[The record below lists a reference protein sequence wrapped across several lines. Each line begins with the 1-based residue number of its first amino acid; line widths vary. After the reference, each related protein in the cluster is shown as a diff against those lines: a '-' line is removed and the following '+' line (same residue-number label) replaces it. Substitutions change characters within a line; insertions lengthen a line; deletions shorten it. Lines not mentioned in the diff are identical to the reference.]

1 MSLRSS
7 NLLLC
12 SRLSSLVM
20 RLRRNSF
27 IPAFPFCCSLA
38 VPSISVQALILKGS
52 TRMSPASANPCTSTR
67 LRTNLK
73 ISQTVKALTLSRTFH
88 IAVIDTFQITFG
100 EYNVARVSGP
110 NFITHLYQTPAI
122 EWCVVRCESK
132 KGHQKDILCLK
143 EIGPLCSKFASYSR
157 FDSQHNWEGIY
168 GRLRRES
175 SLLKMNKS
183 SLYKLRKLL
192 WRHFGFAHHC
202 VFIILLNVRW
212 SEKVTISD
220 PST

>member
-1 MSLRSS
+1 MPCLAYVPPFKQPSIMLAPFLTSHAATSQLLHSS
-7 NLLLC
+7 VSILLFTG
-12 SRLSSLVM
+12 STIYLSPGTYTEGVHQ
-20 RLRRNSF
+20 N
-27 IPAFPFCCSLA
+27 
-38 VPSISVQALILKGS
+38 VPSIRKSLHNYKIKNQFKDFTKQSRHSHCPGPS
-52 TRMSPASANPCTSTR
+52 TLQS
-67 LRTNLK
+67 
-73 ISQTVKALTLSRTFH
+73 LTHFRSLSEN
-88 IAVIDTFQITFG
+88 IMLLG
-100 EYNVARVSGP
+100 LSGP

-183 SLYKLRKLL
+183 SLYKLRELL
-192 WRHFGFAHHC
+192 WRQFGFAHHC
-202 VFIILLNVRW
+202 VFIILLNVR
-212 SEKVTISD
+212 
-220 PST
+220 